1 MTADKHTFITY
12 PFPKH
17 LLIDIKLGYYK
28 VIGDDNKEEVI
39 EADNAKDALGKTTL
53 KEINKIEYLGFCSKS
68 IVEAK
73 ELIEDENYVEPKA
86 EEPKEPA
93 PEEPKT
99 AEVTEDTK
107 VQEPKP
113 EAPPTEE
120 PKTQD
125 GNKE

>member
-1 MTADKHTFITY
+1 MHYRVTADKHTFITY

-28 VIGDDNKEEVI
+28 VIGADGKEEVV

-73 ELIEDENYVEPKA
+73 ELIEDENYVEPTAEAAKAPVA
-86 EEPKEPA
+86 EEPKVEA
-93 PEEPKT
+93 
-99 AEVTEDTK
+99 ATE
-107 VQEPKP
+107 EPKP
-113 EAPPTEE
+113 EEVPTEE

-125 GNKE
+125 GNKEQ